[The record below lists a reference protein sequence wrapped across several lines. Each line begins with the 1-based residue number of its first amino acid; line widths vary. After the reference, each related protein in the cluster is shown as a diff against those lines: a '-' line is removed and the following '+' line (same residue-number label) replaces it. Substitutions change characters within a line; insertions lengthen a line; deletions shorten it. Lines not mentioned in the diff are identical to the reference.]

1 MSQFG
6 MQVPGGRIKR
16 GASADVYTGLAAVA
30 VLFLIAAVVV
40 MFGAAKK
47 VGKGENP
54 IGLQESAHIQLPA
67 APAR

>member
-30 VLFLIAAVVV
+30 VLFLLAAVVV
-40 MFGAAKK
+40 MFTAAKK
-47 VGKGENP
+47 VGKGDNP
-54 IGLQESAHIQLPA
+54 IGLQEPGKIQLPA
-67 APAR
+67 AQSR

>member
-30 VLFLIAAVVV
+30 VLFLLAAVIV
-40 MFGAAKK
+40 MFGAASK
-47 VGKGENP
+47 VGNGSP
-54 IGLQESAHIQLPA
+54 IGLQDPQKIQLPA
-67 APAR
+67 AQTR

>member
-6 MQVPGGRIKR
+6 MQVPGGRVKR

-30 VLFLIAAVVV
+30 VLFLLAAVIV

-47 VGKGENP
+47 VGKDGNP
-54 IGLQESAHIQLPA
+54 IGLQDPQKVVLPGV
-67 APAR
+67 PTR

>member
-40 MFGAAKK
+40 MFTAASK
-47 VGKGENP
+47 VGKGSP
-54 IGLQESAHIQLPA
+54 IGLQEPGKIQLPA
-67 APAR
+67 AQGR

>member
-30 VLFLIAAVVV
+30 VLFLLAAVVV
-40 MFGAAKK
+40 MFTAAKK
-47 VGKGENP
+47 VGVGSNP
-54 IGLQESAHIQLPA
+54 VGLQEPGKIQLPA
-67 APAR
+67 AQGR

>member
-30 VLFLIAAVVV
+30 VLFLVAAVVV
-40 MFGAAKK
+40 MFMAAKK
-47 VGKGENP
+47 VGKDSNP
-54 IGLQESAHIQLPA
+54 IGLQDPGKIQLPA
-67 APAR
+67 PQSR